1 MHGQFLLVQ
10 LETPEEAVLGRITAL
25 SSQGKLSQG
34 SGEEFNIRAVRDGRS
49 VPDDLREQYLKYH
62 VDIRVLGVLRN
73 GAGNRLDFVPS
84 HRRLPHVGSPV
95 AFLSDDVLKEVVGSN
110 DDGVCI
116 GHFALGEYVYDPSR
130 AKREAWM
137 RLKSPEARVT
147 FNIQELISRRSF
159 IFARAGFGKSNLN
172 KLLFGELY
180 RQQPA
185 VKKRGERQVPV
196 GTVIFDPDG
205 EYFWP
210 DDKGRP
216 GLCDVPHLEH
226 RLVVFTSRGA
236 PSRFYEAFV
245 ASRVK
250 LDIRELRPSDVIS
263 IALPPERQEQQNV
276 TKLRSLPQ
284 DRWRELVDLVHRDG
298 NGADPEK
305 IAELLNVEFD
315 KQQAEVIAA
324 RSNMATTVRMLHDPS
339 SQMMGLLLN
348 ALRAGKLCVV
358 DVSQMRG
365 TQGYVLSGII
375 LRQIFS
381 KNQEE
386 FTKAEPET
394 IPTIAV
400 IEEAQSVL
408 NERAA
413 AAEPFI
419 AWVKEGR
426 KYDLGAVLVTQQPG
440 SIPDEILS
448 LNQILKAEQQYNENF
463 AYAYNSLRAY
473 PLVRMSYFGEEAFV
487 CPIPTLLFWKITGG
501 LYYELVD
508 DPRFANEFGDAFQTY
523 VGDVIECACPN
534 PKIQRL
540 AEQEYSVGKQ
550 RKRTVD
556 WIVADEQAAL
566 FLECKVKRLAFGA
579 KVSLTDLG
587 PLEAEIDNMATA
599 VVQIYKTISDYLD
612 NRYSH
617 FPVKQGRK
625 IYPAVVTLENWHMF
639 GPVMLTNLEE
649 VVTTKLK
656 EAALPPEWANEM
668 RYSVW
673 PVEEL
678 EVGLQIVNSVPIA
691 DFVDRK
697 LNDPEM
703 KRWAWHPYMTK
714 CFSQHFPAKMLFLKE
729 FDDIFANLLAAERL
743 GN

>member
-1 MHGQFLLVQ
+1 MQLFPSNHVVGVFRGYTEGGLEFHADLAIPYKPELHAIPMHGQFLLVQ

-34 SGEEFNIRAVRDGRS
+34 AGEEFNIRAVRDGRH

-73 GAGNRLDFVPS
+73 GSGNRLDFVPS

-95 AFLSDDVLKEVVGSN
+95 AFLSDEVLQEVVGSN

-116 GHFALGEYVYDPSR
+116 GHFALGEYVYDPNR

-172 KLLFGELY
+172 KLLFSELY
-180 RQQPA
+180 RRQPT
-185 VKKRGERQVPV
+185 VKKRGEREVPV
-196 GTVIFDPDG
+196 GTIIFDPDG

-216 GLCDVPHLEH
+216 GLCDVPHLEDK
-226 RLVVFTSRGA
+226 LVVFTSRAA
-236 PSRFYEAFV
+236 PSPFYEAFV

-250 LDIRELRPSDVIS
+250 LDIRELRPADVIS
-263 IALPPERQEQQNV
+263 IALPPERQDQQNV
-276 TKLRSLPQ
+276 TNLRGLPPS
-284 DRWRELVDLVHRDG
+284 RWRELIDLVHAEG
-298 NGADPEK
+298 NGADPDD
-305 IAELLNVEFD
+305 IARILNVD
-315 KQQAEVIAA
+315 LANQQAEVIAA
-324 RSNMATTVRMLHDPS
+324 RSNMTTIVRMLHDPS

-448 LNQILKAEQQYNENF
+448 QGDNWFIFHLLSAGDLGHVKKANSHFSNDILSSLLNEPIVGQGVFWSSAKKD
-463 AYAYNSLRAY
+463 RAY
-473 PLVRMSYFGEEAFV
+473 PIALRVLSFEDLYKLRDPTYGGSAVETFAGNLRADAASVRKQAIERGAIETSSRPSVDEPANEQAQPTIDNEALYRALAREAIQGDTKASQGLEGDGF
-487 CPIPTLLFWKITGG
+487 PWGG
-501 LYYELVD
+501 LKACIKARLPKTAA
-508 DPRFANEFGDAFQTY
+508 DPD
-523 VGDVIECACPN
+523 
-534 PKIQRL
+534 RL
-540 AEQEYSVGKQ
+540 AY
-550 RKRTVD
+550 D
-556 WIVADEQAAL
+556 LVAPA
-566 FLECKVKRLAFGA
+566 
-579 KVSLTDLG
+579 LTDLFGEQGVGWHAFKNRSTGRSWVKKG
-587 PLEAEIDNMATA
+587 P
-599 VVQIYKTISDYLD
+599 KS
-612 NRYSH
+612 
-617 FPVKQGRK
+617 
-625 IYPAVVTLENWHMF
+625 
-639 GPVMLTNLEE
+639 
-649 VVTTKLK
+649 
-656 EAALPPEWANEM
+656 
-668 RYSVW
+668 
-673 PVEEL
+673 
-678 EVGLQIVNSVPIA
+678 
-691 DFVDRK
+691 
-697 LNDPEM
+697 
-703 KRWAWHPYMTK
+703 
-714 CFSQHFPAKMLFLKE
+714 
-729 FDDIFANLLAAERL
+729 
-743 GN
+743 